1 MKFYFL
7 IDLFL
12 ETKMDNFNTY
22 FEKLNELCEL
32 NSFDFIEYYEDFC
45 EMRETKEMLMK
56 NEDFRK
62 TMKKILNKFCL
73 SNGLYYRVDKFNL
86 EEEEKT
92 FLSLITSTRYQPQN
106 RYRQHILKYY
116 FDNLDKQMKD
126 INLESLGSDFC
137 KNYYAGVP
145 GISSGLKKETVPQPC
160 LNKSSL
166 NLNIGDLIKY
176 GEQFQFDVEGFPKN
190 QFLYLLFGL
199 CVYDV
204 INTEHKTFKDLINHI
219 QAFIQLNILSKCF
232 NGLLFSNDGEKH
244 PFNLLT
250 FIDIKDNDQ
259 IKPNKRYQ
267 VAKKYISDKKP
278 KGMTKLKDDDRG
290 LYILTE
296 YTTSQI
302 KRLWDELEQLYLNKD
317 YDGLINKWFD
327 SQCLTRST
335 CLIGCIL
342 ISVLKNK
349 IIKFKTDEMPDWKS
363 ILTGDY
369 LGTFDEIADIPKAEE
384 FKNLTLN
391 DVLFIFKFYTSMIGF
406 SF

>member
-1 MKFYFL
+1 
-7 IDLFL
+7 
-12 ETKMDNFNTY
+12 MDNFNTY

-56 NEDFRK
+56 NEEFRK

-73 SNGLYYRVDKFNL
+73 SNGLYYRIDKFNL

-145 GISSGLKKETVPQPC
+145 GISSGLKKETVPQPS

-232 NGLLFSNDGEKH
+232 NGLLFSNDGEKQ

-250 FIDIKDNDQ
+250 FIDIKDGDLT
-259 IKPNKRYQ
+259 KPNKRYQ
-267 VAKKYISDKKP
+267 VAKKYITKDKP
-278 KGMTKLKDDDRG
+278 KGMTKLKDDERG

-369 LGTFDEIADIPKAEE
+369 LGTFDEITDIPKAED

>member
-1 MKFYFL
+1 
-7 IDLFL
+7 
-12 ETKMDNFNTY
+12 MDNFNTY

-73 SNGLYYRVDKFNL
+73 SNGLYYRIDKFNL

-176 GEQFQFDVEGFPKN
+176 GEQFQFDVDGFPKN

-232 NGLLFSNDGEKH
+232 NGLLFSNDGEQQ

-267 VAKKYISDKKP
+267 IAKKYISDKKP

-369 LGTFDEIADIPKAEE
+369 LGTFDEITDIPKAEE

-406 SF
+406 SFA